1 VFPDWFGTAAV
12 SLLVAMIAA
21 TGGLLT
27 WQLARQA
34 AIRKREVVLLR
45 RINRLVNYAR
55 IMQEHCEKNGI
66 EYDPWP
72 DNLYDE

>member
-1 VFPDWFGTAAV
+1 MPDWFPTAAV
-12 SLLVAMIAA
+12 ALLVALIAA

-34 AIRKREVVLLR
+34 AIRKREALLNR
-45 RINRLVNYAR
+45 RAFRLINYAR
-55 IMQEHCEKNGI
+55 SMQELCEANGI
-66 EYDPWP
+66 PYEPWP